1 MVRNVK
7 NPFCKKGGEQE
18 EKSWREFSYE
28 TRGND
33 KPTVIRKI
41 KTSSGKETSLNR
53 GVEKKEEERKNV
65 DRYIISII
73 VFHDISKK

>member
-7 NPFCKKGGEQE
+7 NPFCKKRGEQE

-28 TRGND
+28 ARGND

-41 KTSSGKETSLNR
+41 KISSGKETSLNR